1 MVRGAKQ
8 ASKCTIELA
17 KDWASPRFS
26 IFRAKKMKGW
36 WPLTRLKTAEDF
48 EREEKERQKAKKKG
62 KKRGRKRKDKW
73 SHMKQ
78 EDIEYTDPLGNTF
91 LLMVPSTRT
100 AVVLALSHSMAT
112 IEYHGSCRKLI
123 LR

>member
-36 WPLTRLKTAEDF
+36 WPVTRLKTAEDF
-48 EREEKERQKAKKKG
+48 EREAKERQKAKKSG
-62 KKRGRKRKDKW
+62 KKTGRKRKDKW
-73 SHMKQ
+73 SHMRQ
-78 EDIEYTDPLGNTF
+78 EDIEYTDSLGNTF
-91 LLMVPSTRT
+91 LLMVPNAHTI
-100 AVVLALSHSMAT
+100 AVYDLKVYTHSVLT
-112 IEYHGSCRKLI
+112 IEC
-123 LR
+123 

>member
-73 SHMKQ
+73 SHMKP
-78 EDIEYTDPLGNTF
+78 EDIEYTDSLGNTF
-91 LLMVPSTRT
+91 LLMVASSCSCSLTHTVGYRG
-100 AVVLALSHSMAT
+100 VV
-112 IEYHGSCRKLI
+112 R
-123 LR
+123 